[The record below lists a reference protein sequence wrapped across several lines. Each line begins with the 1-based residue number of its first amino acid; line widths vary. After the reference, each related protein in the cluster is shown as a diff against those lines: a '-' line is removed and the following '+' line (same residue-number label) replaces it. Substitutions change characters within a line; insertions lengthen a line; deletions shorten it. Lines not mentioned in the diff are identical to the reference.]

1 MKKMLCSLLTVLLLV
16 SCFAGTVNAAERA
29 MGKFDVTVKA
39 GELKPAKTGFPMAA
53 GETVTINATYSPS
66 SADVDFGLVDKNGR
80 FHYLKGE
87 NGAFNEKIEIP
98 QNGTYT
104 FAIRNNSDVDIE
116 VTGYVNYYNKI
127 LRIFVWSG
135 HSEKIKKQQNEK
147 EIKSYEED
155 DCIALSGMC
164 HVQYADCNSICCRTE
179 VDDAGGNGYQESG
192 ECPQVSQYK

>member
-53 GETVTINATYSPS
+53 GETVTINATYSP
-66 SADVDFGLVDKNGR
+66 R

-116 VTGYVNYYNKI
+116 VTGYVNY
-127 LRIFVWSG
+127 
-135 HSEKIKKQQNEK
+135 
-147 EIKSYEED
+147 
-155 DCIALSGMC
+155 
-164 HVQYADCNSICCRTE
+164 
-179 VDDAGGNGYQESG
+179 
-192 ECPQVSQYK
+192 